1 MPPGQLPVPRGQI
14 VACRPTI
21 PAGALLPHP
30 DRSVNPG
37 PYSRSQV
44 SREAWSAPS
53 ERWGLIMHR
62 RQSSAAL
69 ASHWRADVLR
79 TNLWLVPGI
88 EVLAAV
94 ALFAGTLSLDRAA
107 YRGDFGLPAWVISG
121 TADAARQILTAIAA
135 ALITVVGVVFSI
147 ILVTL
152 TLASTQFGPRM
163 LRNFI
168 RDRGTQLTLGTFV
181 ATFVYAVLVL
191 VSIGPGPHGD
201 FVPHIGVTVTI
212 ALMVAA
218 LGVLI
223 YFIHHTATSIQL
235 PQVIASIAADLSE
248 AIDVQGGPD
257 ARSVW
262 AGDQERGPSPAELT
276 RRMEAAGGVVRA
288 PASGYLQFIR
298 HRVLV
303 QLATEADAVIVLN
316 YRPGHFLVQGHPFAL
331 VWPPEAAARVSHVL
345 GRAHI
350 TGPNRTLTQDISF
363 GIDQLVEIAI
373 RALSPAVNDTFTAL
387 TCIDWLADSLCKIT
401 VRWNPGR
408 VHRDSDGFIRV
419 ISAEPSHERLVQRA
433 FEKIRQ
439 ASQGMPAVMIRQLD
453 ALAKIMTDTSSAG
466 QRQVLLDQAA
476 MIQRASERSVPEGA
490 DRQDVRRRY
499 EEVLAAGD
507 RPAAGDRAASTTPG

>member
-1 MPPGQLPVPRGQI
+1 MH
-14 VACRPTI
+14 CR
-21 PAGALLPHP
+21 
-30 DRSVNPG
+30 N
-37 PYSRSQV
+37 
-44 SREAWSAPS
+44 
-53 ERWGLIMHR
+53 
-62 RQSSAAL
+62 SSSAL
-69 ASHWRADVLR
+69 ASHWRSDALR

-88 EVLAAV
+88 EVLTAI
-94 ALFAGTLSLDRAA
+94 ALFAGTTSLDRAA
-107 YRGDFGLPAWVISG
+107 YRGDFGLPSWVIIGS
-121 TADAARQILTAIAA
+121 ADAAQQILTAIATA
-135 ALITVVGVVFSI
+135 VITVVGVVFSI

-191 VSIGPGPHGD
+191 VSIGPGPHGS
-201 FVPHIGVTVTI
+201 FVPHIGVTVTL

-235 PQVIASIAADLSE
+235 PQVIASIARDLSE
-248 AIDVQGGPD
+248 AIDVQGGYR
-257 ARSVW
+257 ARLGL
-262 AGDQERGPSPAELT
+262 AGDRESGPSSAELIA
-276 RRMEAAGGVVRA
+276 RMEAGGGVVRA

-303 QLATEADAVIVLN
+303 QFAAEADAIIALD
-316 YRPGHFLVQGHPFAL
+316 YRPGHFLVQGHPFAR
-331 VWPPEAAARVSHVL
+331 VWPPEAAARVSHAL

-373 RALSPAVNDTFTAL
+373 RALSRAVNDTFTAL
-387 TCIDWLADSLCKIT
+387 TCIDWLGESLCKIT
-401 VRWNPGR
+401 VRWSPAR

-419 ISAEPSHERLVQRA
+419 ITAEPSHERLVQRA

-453 ALAKIMTDTSSAG
+453 ALVKIVTDTTSAG
-466 QRQVLLDQAA
+466 QRQVLLDQGA
-476 MIQRASERSVPEGA
+476 MILRASERSVPEKA
-490 DRQDVRRRY
+490 DRDDIRRRY
-499 EEVLAAGD
+499 EEVLTAAGQARGRQPCRQRRASITSD
-507 RPAAGDRAASTTPG
+507 RSGAPAHGRCGPRRCRVR